1 MTDNQPTPEQY
12 AKLTDLTI
20 EALRQTLVTL
30 RKLQGATTP
39 TRRARLVEEARFY
52 LRVLEH
58 AVPTPTDPADP
69 AGEFDPRTEVE
80 AHWGGD
86 PEQLIAAWEADQAQR
101 HALDVRGLGEADLDA
116 LREHAT
122 ILRRYAIA
130 RDLT

>member
-20 EALRQTLVTL
+20 EALRQALVTL

-39 TRRARLVEEARFY
+39 TRRAKLVEETQFY

-58 AVPTPTDPADP
+58 AVPAPAVVL